1 MAYGDRVDPKSRA
14 ASFVMMA
21 ALVSMVMWGLAV
33 GLDVDV
39 IKKISEKLDVV
50 DVKEEPP
57 PPPEE
62 PPPPPPEQQLP
73 PPPPVVI
80 PPSPIARPTPNV
92 IRDSTPTPP
101 RIFVPTP
108 TITPPAPPQPP
119 APPPPPKVDKT
130 KAASPS
136 NNPGSW
142 ATNADYPTRAERE
155 EREGTTGFRLT
166 IGTDGR
172 VSNCTVTSSSGHSD
186 LDAETCKL
194 VTRRARFKPA
204 LNSDGNPITDTYSNR
219 ITWRI
224 EGR

>member
-14 ASFVMMA
+14 ASLVMMA
-21 ALVSMVMWGLAV
+21 ALVSLVIWGLAV
-33 GLDVDV
+33 GLDVNV

-62 PPPPPPEQQLP
+62 PPPPPPEQQQP
-73 PPPPVVI
+73 PPPQVVI

-92 IRDSTPTPP
+92 IRDTTPTPP

-108 TITPPAPPQPP
+108 VVTPPAPPAPP
-119 APPPPPKVDKT
+119 APTVDKSR
-130 KAASPS
+130 AAAPS
-136 NNPGSW
+136 NNAGSW
-142 ATNADYPTRAERE
+142 ATNADYPSRAERE
-155 EREGTTGFRLT
+155 EREGTTGFRVT

-172 VSNCTVTSSSGHSD
+172 VSGCTVTSSSGHSD

-204 LNSDGNPITDTYSNR
+204 LDRDGNPTTSSYSNR

-224 EGR
+224 DG